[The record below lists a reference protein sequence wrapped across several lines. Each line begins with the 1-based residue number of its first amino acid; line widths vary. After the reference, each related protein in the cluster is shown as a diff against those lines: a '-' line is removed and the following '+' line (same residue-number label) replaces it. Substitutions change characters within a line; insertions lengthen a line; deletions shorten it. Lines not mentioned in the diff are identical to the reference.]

1 MLVTL
6 RVLRLN
12 KVKLVRQISILG
24 FFSLTG
30 IEYLFSCE
38 IWLQLWFSCFSLRSP
53 WSNSY
58 DPPLDDGA
66 VPSLPGPGLLR
77 GSAADGTVVAVA
89 AAEAHALR
97 LHGDLRGRAQG

>member
-30 IEYLFSCE
+30 FEYLFSCE

-66 VPSLPGPGLLR
+66 VPSDRLR
-77 GSAADGTVVAVA
+77 KLEVDANTAFDQYR
-89 AAEAHALR
+89 EM
-97 LHGDLRGRAQG
+97 

>member
-12 KVKLVRQISILG
+12 KVKLVRLTPILG

-66 VPSLPGPGLLR
+66 VPSDRLR
-77 GSAADGTVVAVA
+77 KLEVDANTAFDQYR
-89 AAEAHALR
+89 EM
-97 LHGDLRGRAQG
+97 

>member
-12 KVKLVRQISILG
+12 KVKLVRQTPILG

-30 IEYLFSCE
+30 IEYLFSCK

-66 VPSLPGPGLLR
+66 VPSDRLR
-77 GSAADGTVVAVA
+77 KLEVDANTAFDQYR
-89 AAEAHALR
+89 EM
-97 LHGDLRGRAQG
+97 

>member
-66 VPSLPGPGLLR
+66 VPSDRLR
-77 GSAADGTVVAVA
+77 KLEVDANTAFDQYR
-89 AAEAHALR
+89 EM
-97 LHGDLRGRAQG
+97 

>member
-12 KVKLVRQISILG
+12 KVKLVRQTPILG

-66 VPSLPGPGLLR
+66 VPSDRLR
-77 GSAADGTVVAVA
+77 KLEVDANIAFDQYR
-89 AAEAHALR
+89 EM
-97 LHGDLRGRAQG
+97 

>member
-12 KVKLVRQISILG
+12 KVKLVRQTPILG

-66 VPSLPGPGLLR
+66 VPSDRLR
-77 GSAADGTVVAVA
+77 KLEVDANTAFDQYR
-89 AAEAHALR
+89 EM
-97 LHGDLRGRAQG
+97 

>member
-12 KVKLVRQISILG
+12 KVKLVRQTPILG

-30 IEYLFSCE
+30 IEYLLSCE

-66 VPSLPGPGLLR
+66 VPSDRLR
-77 GSAADGTVVAVA
+77 KLEVDANTAFDQYR
-89 AAEAHALR
+89 EM
-97 LHGDLRGRAQG
+97 

>member
-6 RVLRLN
+6 RVLRPN

-66 VPSLPGPGLLR
+66 VPSDRLR
-77 GSAADGTVVAVA
+77 KLEVDANTAFDQYR
-89 AAEAHALR
+89 EM
-97 LHGDLRGRAQG
+97 

>member
-6 RVLRLN
+6 RVLRHN
-12 KVKLVRQISILG
+12 KVKLVRQTPILG

-38 IWLQLWFSCFSLRSP
+38 IWLQLWFSCFSHRSP

-66 VPSLPGPGLLR
+66 VPSDRLR
-77 GSAADGTVVAVA
+77 KLEVDANTAFDQYR
-89 AAEAHALR
+89 EM
-97 LHGDLRGRAQG
+97 

>member
-12 KVKLVRQISILG
+12 KVKLVRQTPILG
-24 FFSLTG
+24 FFNLTG

-66 VPSLPGPGLLR
+66 VPSDRLR
-77 GSAADGTVVAVA
+77 KLEVDANTAFDQYR
-89 AAEAHALR
+89 EM
-97 LHGDLRGRAQG
+97 

>member
-6 RVLRLN
+6 RVLRRN

-66 VPSLPGPGLLR
+66 VPSDRLR
-77 GSAADGTVVAVA
+77 KLEVDANTAFDQYR
-89 AAEAHALR
+89 EM
-97 LHGDLRGRAQG
+97 

>member
-12 KVKLVRQISILG
+12 KVKLVRLTPILG

-30 IEYLFSCE
+30 IEYPFSCE
-38 IWLQLWFSCFSLRSP
+38 LWLQLWFSCFSLRSP

-66 VPSLPGPGLLR
+66 VPSDRLR
-77 GSAADGTVVAVA
+77 KLEVDANTAFDQYR
-89 AAEAHALR
+89 EM
-97 LHGDLRGRAQG
+97 